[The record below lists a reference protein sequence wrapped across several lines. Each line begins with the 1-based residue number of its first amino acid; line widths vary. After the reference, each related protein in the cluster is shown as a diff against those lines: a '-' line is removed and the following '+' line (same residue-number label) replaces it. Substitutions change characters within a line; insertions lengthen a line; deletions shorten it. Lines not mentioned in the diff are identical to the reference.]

1 MTKFQA
7 EKLLDQEYKYGFH
20 SDVEAIE
27 FPKGLNESVITR
39 LSKIKDEPQFLLDFR
54 LKAYKYW
61 KKMTEPK
68 WATVSYPPI
77 DFQNIRYYSAP
88 KKKGDG
94 PKSLEEVDE
103 EVLRTFERLGVPIS
117 EQKRVTGVAVDAIFD
132 SVSVATTHREE
143 PIY

>member
-94 PKSLEEVDE
+94 PK
-103 EVLRTFERLGVPIS
+103 VLKKSTKKFYEPLNALGCPFLS
-117 EQKRVTGVAVDAIFD
+117 KNESQ
-132 SVSVATTHREE
+132 VS
-143 PIY
+143 P